1 MATPRRKCRLADV
14 NHADV
19 DLRNYS
25 KVIIETIEQ
34 VIPGKNPKVFKE
46 YFSTDVLPSPK
57 WLGMAFIFAL
67 FFLLLSLPEKFAG
80 NRGILW
86 ACNCFVVACLGV
98 CHFCFSLRVSLWP
111 GIFPKPLWFSLWG
124 KRSGKLCED
133 ISRKFRRQIVGEKSE
148 RIAVFVLPHSFDQQV

>member
-1 MATPRRKCRLADV
+1 MGEILKLKTKTNNKLERVTCMATPRRKCRLADV

-57 WLGMAFIFAL
+57 MIGV
-67 FFLLLSLPEKFAG
+67 
-80 NRGILW
+80 
-86 ACNCFVVACLGV
+86 FVT
-98 CHFCFSLRVSLWP
+98 F
-111 GIFPKPLWFSLWG
+111 
-124 KRSGKLCED
+124 
-133 ISRKFRRQIVGEKSE
+133 
-148 RIAVFVLPHSFDQQV
+148 AVFFYF

>member
-57 WLGMAFIFAL
+57 MIEDGIYFCVVFL
-67 FFLLLSLPEKFAG
+67 FLSLHGKFAG
-80 NRGILW
+80 NRGILRGC
-86 ACNCFVVACLGV
+86 ARSVVACLGV
-98 CHFCFSLRVSLWP
+98 CHFCFSP
-111 GIFPKPLWFSLWG
+111 MFSL
-124 KRSGKLCED
+124 
-133 ISRKFRRQIVGEKSE
+133 
-148 RIAVFVLPHSFDQQV
+148 